1 MKLAF
6 RGKYKLRKRHSS
18 LKSSSTSLNNTPLKT
33 GLQRLP
39 RENKPDPPAPGEV
52 EESMRRNR
60 LQYTEFTD
68 RMIRAVHGKSRYGE
82 KAVHT
87 LFGSLVSPS
96 QEAFTMLLYRNGYQ
110 KWVWMHNGSVSS
122 GASEGSHGD
131 TSDGFPEYVY
141 TARSSDL
148 TSRNGGWSRTGML
161 KYNDLYKQVKKDRL
175 EDNGAYD
182 REYIAHYM
190 EKSKNKRKRRRDNE
204 GQLQSLTVSD
214 DIGDLLGA
222 LETQNDAA
230 AGGSVAA
237 V

>member
-1 MKLAF
+1 
-6 RGKYKLRKRHSS
+6 
-18 LKSSSTSLNNTPLKT
+18 
-33 GLQRLP
+33 
-39 RENKPDPPAPGEV
+39 
-52 EESMRRNR
+52 MRRNR
-60 LQYTEFTD
+60 LQYAEFTD

-190 EKSKNKRKRRRDNE
+190 EKSKNKRKQRCDNG
-204 GQLQSLTVSD
+204 GQLRSLTVSD
-214 DIGDLLGA
+214 GIGDLLG
-222 LETQNDAA
+222 LPWRPKMMEQQEDLLRQCNNNMETIDNTIMLRN
-230 AGGSVAA
+230 SKP
-237 V
+237 